1 MGDSAAVDTL
11 AWGDSAAVDILV
23 FQVDVLGFQVDILGF
38 QVDIL
43 VFQVDILVFPVD
55 ILVFQ
60 VDILVFQVDILV
72 FPVDIL
78 VFQVDILV
86 FQADIVSFPE
96 GVPGFPE
103 SIEIWSLFPAVA
115 FTMVGNTS
123 LQAAITPLVLT
134 IVSLMA
140 IAIAMTTSFTIET
153 VFSLDLTSV
162 RSDFRIGGTR
172 GTQTMD
178 ILTTTTIPT
187 TRRSM
192 IIGIGAV

>member
-11 AWGDSAAVDILV
+11 AWGDLAAVDILV
-23 FQVDVLGFQVDILGF
+23 FQVDVLVF

-43 VFQVDILVFPVD
+43 VFLVDILVFPVD
-55 ILVFQ
+55 IL
-60 VDILVFQVDILV
+60 
-72 FPVDIL
+72 
-78 VFQVDILV
+78 
-86 FQADIVSFPE
+86 SFPG
-96 GVPGFPE
+96 GVPGFPG

-115 FTMVGNTS
+115 FTIMGNAS

-140 IAIAMTTSFTIET
+140 IAIAMTISFAIET
-153 VFSLDLTSV
+153 VFSLDLTSLG
-162 RSDFRIGGTR
+162 SDFRIGGTR